1 MGTGR
6 AEERLRSTSSRTRA
20 VVDAMW
26 EKGEERGKNVKKK
39 GLVQYLPTKII

>member
-6 AEERLRSTSSRTRA
+6 AEERRRSARSRTSV
-20 VVDAMW
+20 VVDVMW

-39 GLVQYLPTKII
+39 GLV